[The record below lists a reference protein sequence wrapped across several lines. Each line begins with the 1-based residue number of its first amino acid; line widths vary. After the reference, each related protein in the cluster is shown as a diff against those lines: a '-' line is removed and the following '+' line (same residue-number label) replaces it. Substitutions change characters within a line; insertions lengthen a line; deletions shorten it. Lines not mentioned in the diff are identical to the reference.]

1 MKRSKTLNKIAL
13 PLITAALSAALS
25 VPTVAAGNSG
35 VGLGLAYDL
44 GVGVTAQFRGTSV
57 FVNSDALAV
66 DMRIQ
71 NFSNDLGTLHA
82 YIDAGGFYED
92 GGRNSDNDKAG
103 LRLPVGLTFGI
114 APSVE
119 AYIQAVP
126 NFAFSDNENKEGFDV
141 DGALGV
147 RLRF

>member
-1 MKRSKTLNKIAL
+1 MKLSTKLNKCAL
-13 PLITAALSAALS
+13 ALLVATCSASTLAKS
-25 VPTVAAGNSG
+25 NNG

-44 GVGVTAQFRGTSV
+44 GVGVTAQVRGTSI
-57 FVNSDALAV
+57 FVNSDAVAV
-66 DMRIQ
+66 DLRVQ
-71 NFSNDLGTLHA
+71 HFSNDLGTLHA

-92 GGRNSDNDKAG
+92 GGTNSDNDTAG
-103 LRLPVGLTFGI
+103 VRLPVGLTFGI
-114 APSVE
+114 APSLQ

-126 NFAFSDNENKEGFDV
+126 NFAFSDNEDKEGFGV

>member
-1 MKRSKTLNKIAL
+1 MKLSIKLNKYAL
-13 PLITAALSAALS
+13 VLLLAACSAPALAKS
-25 VPTVAAGNSG
+25 NNG

-57 FVNSDALAV
+57 FVNSDALAL

-71 NFSNDLGTLHA
+71 NFSNDLGTAHV

-92 GGRNSDNDKAG
+92 GGSNSDNDKAG
-103 LRLPVGLTFGI
+103 VRLPVGLTFGI
-114 APSVE
+114 APSLQ

-126 NFAFSDNENKEGFDV
+126 NFAFSDNENIDGFGV